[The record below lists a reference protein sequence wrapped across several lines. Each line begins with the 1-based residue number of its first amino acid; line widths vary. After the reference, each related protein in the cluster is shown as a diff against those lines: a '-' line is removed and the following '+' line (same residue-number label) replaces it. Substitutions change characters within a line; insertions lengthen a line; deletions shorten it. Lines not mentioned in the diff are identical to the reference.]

1 MKSYVYELKLT
12 VRDYELDFE
21 GIVNNAVYMNYL
33 EHTRHEFLKQAGINI
48 PLLHQEGVDPVVTHA
63 DIQYKHSLV
72 SGDAFTSRLNLQ
84 KEGIRFIFYQD
95 IYRDSD
101 NVLMLKAKIEAA
113 ILQHGRPMRNS
124 IFDELFNDY
133 LTKYS

>member
-1 MKSYVYELKLT
+1 MKSYAYELKLT
-12 VRDYELDFE
+12 VRDYELDFQ

-33 EHTRHEFLKQAGINI
+33 EHTRHEFLKQAGINL

-63 DIQYKHSLV
+63 DIQYKHSLA
-72 SGDAFTSRLNLQ
+72 SGDAFTSYLSIQ

-101 NVLMLKAKIEAA
+101 NQLMIKAKIESA
-113 ILQHGRPMRNS
+113 ILQHGRPMRLS
-124 IFDELFNDY
+124 IFDELFKDY
-133 LTKYS
+133 LSTY